1 MRKSILSSKVFNMK
15 NILFLFLL
23 LTTIAEG
30 QRVTVDSSFG
40 VNGLVRVNKGPRDQL
55 FGYISAI
62 SGERLKIAGRIIR
75 PGEETIFTSEIDIY
89 SDDTISGSGLNEVH
103 HKSGFL
109 EGHTFA
115 LTSDQGHI
123 VIAVTSNAQ
132 EDLFTSI
139 YKLKAD
145 NRPDS
150 TFGVNGSINLGD
162 LFNNIYESI
171 TETSQ
176 GYVLAGKNLTYD
188 SLKLLRLDKSG
199 RIDSSF
205 GINGKST
212 IGLDISPLES
222 IGQLGVL
229 LLNDA
234 AGDLYL
240 GASLADEYKSLIT
253 VFKFSEDGRLNSN
266 FANAGI
272 YSKLYEGYLWGV
284 NFKSDDESNLYFLY
298 VSQDSSRLESTGF
311 LKLDRNGVID
321 SKFKLQGSFLN
332 GGSDTSYR
340 CYDLEIY
347 KNYLYMV
354 FPTEYKEKIIA
365 YHMFKATLDGDME
378 DEHGVYGFY
387 DFTNGLSLTEDYLY
401 LEILNDSTI
410 FMIGDYYEQS
420 KIDLAVRKFKM
431 QNNYR
436 VKVKSVAYKP
446 FSVYPSLVK
455 DRIFIPNDVRLDNDR
470 SAYITDAMGNIV
482 LIFNLSS
489 SKSEVDVARL
499 KPGSYY
505 IVDQERVARFIK
517 R

>member
-1 MRKSILSSKVFNMK
+1 
-15 NILFLFLL
+15 
-23 LTTIAEG
+23 
-30 QRVTVDSSFG
+30 
-40 VNGLVRVNKGPRDQL
+40 
-55 FGYISAI
+55 
-62 SGERLKIAGRIIR
+62 
-75 PGEETIFTSEIDIY
+75 
-89 SDDTISGSGLNEVH
+89 
-103 HKSGFL
+103 
-109 EGHTFA
+109 
-115 LTSDQGHI
+115 
-123 VIAVTSNAQ
+123 
-132 EDLFTSI
+132 
-139 YKLKAD
+139 
-145 NRPDS
+145 
-150 TFGVNGSINLGD
+150 
-162 LFNNIYESI
+162 
-171 TETSQ
+171 
-176 GYVLAGKNLTYD
+176 
-188 SLKLLRLDKSG
+188 
-199 RIDSSF
+199 
-205 GINGKST
+205 
-212 IGLDISPLES
+212 
-222 IGQLGVL
+222 
-229 LLNDA
+229 
-234 AGDLYL
+234 
-240 GASLADEYKSLIT
+240 
-253 VFKFSEDGRLNSN
+253 
-266 FANAGI
+266 
-272 YSKLYEGYLWGV
+272 
-284 NFKSDDESNLYFLY
+284 
-298 VSQDSSRLESTGF
+298 
-311 LKLDRNGVID
+311 
-321 SKFKLQGSFLN
+321 
-332 GGSDTSYR
+332 
-340 CYDLEIY
+340 
-347 KNYLYMV
+347 MV